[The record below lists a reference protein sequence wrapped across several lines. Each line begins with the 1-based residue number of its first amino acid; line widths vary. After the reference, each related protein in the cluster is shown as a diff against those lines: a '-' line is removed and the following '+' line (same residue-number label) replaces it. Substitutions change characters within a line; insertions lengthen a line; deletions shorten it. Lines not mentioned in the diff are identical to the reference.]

1 MRLQSRRGFTLI
13 ELLVVIA
20 IISVLI
26 ALLLPAVQSAREAAR
41 RAQCV
46 NNLKQL
52 GLGVHNYISQTNIFP
67 GFSQNLFNNGG
78 AGYIATTWQNWP
90 CDWTT
95 AILPQLEQS
104 PLYNALNFSY
114 GMWDDHN
121 VTISTAR
128 VSYLLCPSETVAV
141 RPANPSGTSN
151 YVGNY
156 GGPGVSQAYSGTIIP
171 LSDLEGIGGQLGPVG
186 VQSIVD
192 GTSNTALFSE
202 HLLGLNANPT
212 VTIGSMDARRGI
224 FQGPSQAANTG
235 AAGAQTFANA
245 CNSLPGSTTSMST
258 NRPSIYW
265 FVGYPMHVVITSYN
279 HFTAPNS
286 VICFNAADPSWLS
299 YAGPLSSF
307 PASSYHSGG
316 INVGMCDGSVKFVK
330 NTVGLPTWWG
340 LGTRASGEVISADQ
354 Y

>member
-1 MRLQSRRGFTLI
+1 VNRRAFTLI

-20 IISVLI
+20 IIAVLI
-26 ALLLPAVQSAREAAR
+26 ALLLPAVQAAREAAR

-52 GLGVHNYISQTNIFP
+52 GLAVHNYISSNNVLPAQCMYPASANLSGGWSFNWPLALLPMMEQTP
-67 GFSQNLFNNGG
+67 LFN
-78 AGYIATTWQNWP
+78 
-90 CDWTT
+90 
-95 AILPQLEQS
+95 AI
-104 PLYNALNFSY
+104 NFSISP
-114 GMWDDHN
+114 WDN
-121 VTISTAR
+121 GETTVFNTQVAA
-128 VSYLLCPSETVAV
+128 LLCPSETVYV
-141 RPANPSGTSN
+141 RPANPSGTSS

-156 GGPGVSQAYSGTIIP
+156 GGPGVSQAYSGSIIP

-212 VTIGSMDARRGI
+212 VPISSIDARRGI

-235 AAGAQTFANA
+235 MAGAQTFANA
-245 CNSLPGSTTSMST
+245 CNSLPGSTMSMST

-279 HFTAPNS
+279 HFTAPNT
-286 VICFNAADPSWLS
+286 VICFNAADPSWLT

-307 PASSYHSGG
+307 PASSFHSGG

-330 NTVGLPTWWG
+330 NTIGLPTWWG
-340 LGTRASGEVISADQ
+340 LGTRAGGEVISADQ

>member
-1 MRLQSRRGFTLI
+1 MRRDSRRGFTLI

-20 IISVLI
+20 IIAVLI
-26 ALLLPAVQSAREAAR
+26 ALLLPAVQAAREAAR
-41 RAQCV
+41 RAQCI

-52 GLGVHNYISQTNIFP
+52 GLAVHNYISSNNVLPAQCMYPASANLSGGWSFNWPLALLPNMEQTP
-67 GFSQNLFNNGG
+67 LFN
-78 AGYIATTWQNWP
+78 
-90 CDWTT
+90 
-95 AILPQLEQS
+95 AI
-104 PLYNALNFSY
+104 NFSISP
-114 GMWDDHN
+114 WDLGETTVFN
-121 VTISTAR
+121 TQVAG
-128 VSYLLCPSETVAV
+128 LLCPSETVSI
-141 RPANPSGTSN
+141 RPSNPSGTSS

-156 GGPGVSQAYSGTIIP
+156 GGPGVSQGYSGTIIP

-186 VQSIVD
+186 LQSVID

-212 VTIGSMDARRGI
+212 VSVGSVDARRGI

-235 AAGAQTFANA
+235 PAGAQTFANA

-286 VICFNAADPSWLS
+286 LICFNAADPSWLS
-299 YAGPLSSF
+299 YAGPLSAF
-307 PASSYHSGG
+307 PASSFHSGG
-316 INVGMCDGSVKFVK
+316 VNVGMADGSVKYIK
-330 NTVGLPTWWG
+330 NTIGLPTWWA
-340 LGTRASGEVISADQ
+340 LGTRAGGEVVSADQ